1 MDRLREEI
9 GALAESEED
18 VLTYAMFP
26 DVARPFLEQRKEGT
40 LTPEPLQPKPSEQAV
55 SGIDTEFKVTVHG
68 ETYDIQITG
77 ERRFYMTVDGVPEE
91 VSLESLAQFKRAEGG
106 GKRAWASKEGHV
118 TTTMPGNIVSVLV
131 KEGDQVAAGD
141 PVLVVEA
148 MKMETEV
155 KAPIS
160 GVVTGIFIQKG
171 DRVTPSEVLV
181 EIEPQ

>member
-77 ERRFYMTVDGVPEE
+77 VSPTSAGERRFYMTVDGVPEE
-91 VSLESLAQFKRAEGG
+91 GSLESLAQFKRGG
-106 GKRAWASKEGHV
+106 GGGRGAWAGTEGQGSSHRR
-118 TTTMPGNIVSVLV
+118 G
-131 KEGDQVAAGD
+131 
-141 PVLVVEA
+141 
-148 MKMETEV
+148 
-155 KAPIS
+155 
-160 GVVTGIFIQKG
+160 
-171 DRVTPSEVLV
+171 
-181 EIEPQ
+181 

>member
-1 MDRLREEI
+1 
-9 GALAESEED
+9 AESEED

-26 DVARPFLEQRKEGT
+26 EVARPFLEQRKAGT
-40 LTPEPLQPKPSEQAV
+40 LMPEPLQPKLDGKAV
-55 SGIDTEFKVTVHG
+55 TGIATEFKVMVHG
-68 ETYDIQITG
+68 ETYDIHITG
-77 ERRFYMTVDGVPEE
+77 VSPAGDRERRFYMTVDGVPEE
-91 VSLESLAQFKRAEGG
+91 VSLETLAAFSPTVGD

-160 GVVTGIFIQKG
+160 GVVTGVFIQKG

-181 EIEPQ
+181 EIEPR

>member
-1 MDRLREEI
+1 DRLREEI

-77 ERRFYMTVDGVPEE
+77 VSPTSAGERPFYMTVGGGPEA
-91 VSLESLAQFKRAEGG
+91 VSPESVAQVTAAEGG
-106 GKRAWASKEGHV
+106 GKRAWASKDGHV
-118 TTTMPGNIVSVLV
+118 TTTRPGNIVSVLV
-131 KEGDQVAAGD
+131 EEGDQVAAGD
-141 PVLVVEA
+141 PVRVVEA
-148 MKMETEV
+148 MKMETE
-155 KAPIS
+155 
-160 GVVTGIFIQKG
+160 
-171 DRVTPSEVLV
+171 
-181 EIEPQ
+181 